1 MSICPSAGRSPWH
14 EVSQRSDFS
23 ILWGT
28 HAPYLCTVGQACII
42 EFFGCMQMAVE
53 DGQVQANVHITPM
66 RASRALALRY
76 LATKFS
82 TDTENIAVSLSCRD
96 SMHFS

>member
-1 MSICPSAGRSPWH
+1 VYESFVDG
-14 EVSQRSDFS
+14 
-23 ILWGT
+23 
-28 HAPYLCTVGQACII
+28 
-42 EFFGCMQMAVE
+42 QMALE

-82 TDTENIAVSLSCRD
+82 TDTENIAVSFSCQD
-96 SMHFS
+96 PMHRSPDNIQGPWGFGFLQRNPPSYQRVWGA

>member
-1 MSICPSAGRSPWH
+1 
-14 EVSQRSDFS
+14 
-23 ILWGT
+23 
-28 HAPYLCTVGQACII
+28 
-42 EFFGCMQMAVE
+42 MQMEVE

-82 TDTENIAVSLSCRD
+82 TDTENIAVSLSSRGP
-96 SMHFS
+96 MRFS